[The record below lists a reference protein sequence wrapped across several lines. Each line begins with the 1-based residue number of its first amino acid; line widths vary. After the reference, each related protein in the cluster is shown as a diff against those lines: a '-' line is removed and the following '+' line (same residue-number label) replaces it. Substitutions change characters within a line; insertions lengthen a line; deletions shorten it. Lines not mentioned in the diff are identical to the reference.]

1 MKNIAFVIALLLMGW
16 SAYAQHDHAQHST
29 PAQTAEAPTFKD
41 ARLTTAYTHYLQLK
55 DALVASNAT
64 KAKQAAAALKQS
76 AETLTNGKK
85 VSASAGIIAAASDL
99 EAQRK
104 EFATL
109 STEMKTLVSGNVASG
124 SLYLEYCPMANNHT
138 GAYWLSNDKQ
148 IMNPYFGDMM
158 LHCGSVKETIQ

>member
-1 MKNIAFVIALLLMGW
+1 
-16 SAYAQHDHAQHST
+16 
-29 PAQTAEAPTFKD
+29 
-41 ARLTTAYTHYLQLK
+41 
-55 DALVASNAT
+55 VASNAT

-76 AETLTNGKK
+76 AEALTNGKK
-85 VSASAGIIAAASDL
+85 VSASAGTIAAASEL

-109 STEMKTLVSGNVASG
+109 STEMKTLVSGNIASG
-124 SLYLEYCPMANNHT
+124 ALYLEYCPMANNHT